1 MDTRIYVMTHKQI
14 EPIENDIYIP
24 LHVGRKGKEDLGYQG
39 DDTGASISEK
49 NDRYCEL
56 TGLYWLWKNVSCDI
70 VGICHYRRFFVK
82 EEQILEKE
90 YIEEIL
96 QQYDMIIPD
105 SRCSEE
111 GSMGK
116 HYAARHEI
124 EDLLLCGEIIKEK
137 CPEYTVAFQVAM
149 KANLISMGN
158 MWITR
163 KEIFDVYCTW
173 LFDILFEAEK
183 RIDFTKYDAYQGRAM
198 GFLSER
204 LFRVW
209 LLRQEYSVRE
219 EYVKMIET
227 KNFLNGIKDMQL
239 KYQYVKATLK
249 PLLQIYNSYSD
260 SIDAVKSLAEDFYQ
274 KDDFEGKIP
283 VWVCWWQ
290 GADTAPELV
299 KICIDSIQK
308 HIPKEKAVLR
318 LITLEN
324 CMEYVTFTDAIIKKF
339 QEGKITL
346 THLSDILHAE
356 LLYRYG
362 GMWIDAAYYVGRD
375 MDRRIFEKDMFWTLK
390 YPDSTWKSDISAGR
404 WSGSLIRISPKS
416 LLARFLME
424 SFWYYWEVNDSLIDY
439 FLIDYVV
446 AVAYDIFPEV
456 RRMVDECSESDT
468 AVFEL
473 QKNLNRSFDEKKYR
487 EWTQKTSFF
496 KLDWRTEVTEMTL
509 TQKKT
514 FWGYLKENVESYK
527 EFSVQK

>member
-90 YIEEIL
+90 YIEGVL
-96 QQYDMIIPD
+96 KKYSMIIPD

-111 GSMGK
+111 GSMER
-116 HYAARHEI
+116 HYAARHDI

-137 CPEYTVAFQVAM
+137 YPEYTMAFQVAM
-149 KANLISMGN
+149 KSNLISMGN

-163 KEIFDVYCTW
+163 KEIFDAYCAW

-183 RIDFTKYDAYQGRAM
+183 RIDFTKYDAYQGRVM

-209 LLRQEYSVRE
+209 LLAQEYSIRE

-227 KNFLNGIKDMQL
+227 KDFLNDIKGMQL
-239 KYQYVKATLK
+239 KYQYIKTTLK
-249 PLLQIYNSYSD
+249 PLLQIYDSYAGSINS
-260 SIDAVKSLAEDFYQ
+260 VKSLAEEFYQ

-290 GADTAPELV
+290 GEDVAPELV
-299 KICIDSIQK
+299 KACINSIRK
-308 HIPKEKAVLR
+308 NIPKEKAVLR
-318 LITLEN
+318 LLTLEN
-324 CMEYVTFTDAIIKKF
+324 CMEYVTFTDTIMKKL

-346 THLSDILHAE
+346 THLSDILRAE

-362 GMWIDAAYYVGRD
+362 GLWLDATYYVSGS
-375 MDRRIFEKDMFWTLK
+375 IEETLFEKNSFWTLK
-390 YPDSTWKSDISAGR
+390 YPTYIWKSDVAQGR
-404 WSGSLIRISPKS
+404 WSCNALRVPPKS
-416 LLARFLME
+416 LFARFMME

-439 FLIDYVV
+439 FVIDYV
-446 AVAYDIFPEV
+446 AALSYDTFPSIHKLIE
-456 RRMVDECSESDT
+456 ECPVSNS

-473 QKNLNRSFDEKKYR
+473 QKNLNRKFDAEKYQR
-487 EWTQKTSFF
+487 WTQKANFF
-496 KLDWRTEVTEMTL
+496 KLNWRMEAEERTL
-509 TQKKT
+509 TQEET
-514 FWGYLKENVESYK
+514 FWGHLKKISMI
-527 EFSVQK
+527 

>member
-39 DDTGASISEK
+39 DDVGASISEK

-82 EEQILEKE
+82 NEQILEKE
-90 YIEEIL
+90 YVEEVL
-96 QQYDMIIPD
+96 KKYSMIIPD

-111 GSMGK
+111 GSMEK
-116 HYAARHEI
+116 HYAARHNI

-137 CPEYTVAFQVAM
+137 YPDYKTAFQVAM
-149 KANLISMGN
+149 ESNLISMGN

-163 KEIFDVYCTW
+163 KEIFDAYCAW

-183 RIDFTKYDAYQGRAM
+183 RIDFTKYDAYQGRVM

-209 LLRQEYSVRE
+209 LLKQEYSVRE

-227 KNFLNGIKDMQL
+227 KDFLNDIKGMQL
-239 KYQYVKATLK
+239 KYQYMKTTLK
-249 PLLQIYNSYSD
+249 PLLQIYDSYAD
-260 SIDAVKSLAEDFYQ
+260 SIDSVKSLAEDFYQ

-290 GADTAPELV
+290 GEDTAPELV
-299 KICIDSIQK
+299 KTCINSIRK
-308 HIPKEKAVLR
+308 HIPQEKAVLR

-324 CMEYVTFTDAIIKKF
+324 CMEYVTFTDTVIKKF

-346 THLSDILHAE
+346 THLSDMLRAE

-362 GMWIDAAYYVGRD
+362 GLWLDATYYVSGS
-375 MDRRIFEKDMFWTLK
+375 IKETLFEKDTFWTLK
-390 YPDSTWKSDISAGR
+390 YPTYIWKSDITQGR
-404 WSGSLIRISPKS
+404 WSCNALRVPPKS
-416 LLARFLME
+416 LFARFLME

-439 FLIDYVV
+439 FLIDYV
-446 AVAYDIFPEV
+446 AALAYDTFPKV
-456 RRMVDECSESDT
+456 RRMVDECLISDPV
-468 AVFEL
+468 VFEL
-473 QKNLNRSFDEKKYR
+473 QKNLTRKFDAKKYQD
-487 EWTQKTSFF
+487 WTQKVNFF
-496 KLDWRTEVTEMTL
+496 KLNWRMEAEERTI
-509 TQKKT
+509 TQELT
-514 FWGYLKENVESYK
+514 FWGYLKE
-527 EFSVQK
+527 QL